1 MERFMETVRL
11 DIQGMSCDHCVRAV
25 REALAGVDGAQVE
38 SVEIGSATVTYDPAR
53 TSSEAIANAVS
64 DEGYEAVRSD

>member
-1 MERFMETVRL
+1 MERLRL
-11 DIQGMSCDHCVRAV
+11 DITGMSCDHCVRAV

-53 TSSEAIANAVS
+53 TSPDAIADAVS
-64 DEGYEAVRSD
+64 DEGYAAARAD